1 MPTLSATRISPAPSR
16 PDSGCTHNGD
26 YGVVLDL
33 PGARRVDTSRAGQ
46 LAEEFLASYRGHTAA
61 AYRRDLADFFGHC
74 TSHHQLDPLGARRV
88 DLARYLQ
95 ALEAAALSPATI
107 ARRLVAVRGYYS
119 YCVDEDA
126 LAASPAARIKT
137 RRHRSQSAIRSL
149 TTTDLS
155 RLLAAADAHS
165 PRLSALTWLLATT
178 GLRISEACGA
188 RIEDVHRVD
197 GLTWLDVTC
206 KGNVRR
212 SVPLVA
218 PARDRVTTMLSVG
231 ASKTTV
237 GQGAGPLFSTRTGSV
252 LDRHSAAR
260 TLRALAADLDLGPFS
275 PHVLRHTFVTL
286 ARANGCPLEDVQDA
300 VGHADPATTRR
311 YDRTVASMAT
321 HPAGPLLTALADTP
335 GRGSCQP
342 SSARTTNRQSRLIG
356 TGRPMLR
363 LITS

>member
-1 MPTLSATRISPAPSR
+1 MPTLNTAICSPAMGER
-16 PDSGCTHNGD
+16 PHNGD
-26 YGVVLDL
+26 YGVVVDL
-33 PGARRVDTSRAGQ
+33 PRTHGDDTSRADQ
-46 LAEEFLASYRGHTAA
+46 LAGEFLASYRDHTAA

-74 TSHHQLDPLGARRV
+74 DAHNLNPLAARRV

-95 ALEAAALSPATI
+95 AQEAAALSPATI

-137 RRHRSQSAIRSL
+137 RQQRSQSAIRSL
-149 TTTDLS
+149 TTADLHA
-155 RLLAAADAHS
+155 LLDAADAHS

-188 RIEDVHRVD
+188 RIQDLHSEGDQ
-197 GLTWLDVTC
+197 TWLDVTC

-212 SVPLVA
+212 SVPIVA
-218 PARDRVTTMLSVG
+218 PALDRIATMLTNTLAADIASTSIVG
-231 ASKTTV
+231 LGK
-237 GQGAGPLFSTRTGSV
+237 GPLFVTRTGSP

-260 TLRALAADLDLGPFS
+260 TLRSLAADLDLGAFS

-286 ARANGCPLEDVQDA
+286 ARANGCALEDVQDA

-321 HPAGPLLTALADTP
+321 HPAGPLLSALANCRAPDSSP
-335 GRGSCQP
+335 PP
-342 SSARTTNRQSRLIG
+342 SPTTANRRRRLSG
-356 TGRPMLR
+356 TGRPLLR